1 MSRVP
6 NVASVSELFILDYFV
21 FVCLR
26 PVSCAPNVASVS
38 EFFILHY
45 FALLVFALC
54 LVCPLLPVSLGSS
67 FLIAPS
73 VFYNVYLFCSTK
85 QTDAPFGVIDH
96 LPEPMSIPRG
106 SIEEFCLNCALH

>member
-38 EFFILHY
+38 EFFILYY
-45 FALLVFALC
+45 FALFVFVQVLV
-54 LVCPLLPVSLGSS
+54 S
-67 FLIAPS
+67 
-73 VFYNVYLFCSTK
+73 NVDCQYPWVVNL
-85 QTDAPFGVIDH
+85 
-96 LPEPMSIPRG
+96 
-106 SIEEFCLNCALH
+106 